1 MYESYCIR
9 KVADWK
15 GCLPVELDALP
26 IDEIVAKAEELD
38 VQEEVAAMATEEAQ
52 R

>member
-9 KVADWK
+9 KVANWK
-15 GCLPVELDALP
+15 SCLMVELDHLP

-38 VQEEVAAMATEEAQ
+38 VQEEIAELAREDG

>member
-1 MYESYCIR
+1 MYCIR

-15 GCLPVELDALP
+15 RCLPVELDDLP
-26 IDEIVAKAEELD
+26 MDEIVAKAEELD
-38 VQEEVAAMATEEAQ
+38 VQEEIVELGDG